1 MWSCPKLVGPESNG
15 LHWFANVCHDSHFA
29 FEQCHSRNSPVAGI
43 VPPEAHPYWW
53 RWALVYTATP
63 EDRGAAGELPLE
75 QEVYRVC
82 FMCFING
89 QDLLAAVP
97 TAFLQVG
104 IPGIHW
110 YPMNLHSRNISKQAP
125 FRWHLE
131 VSECV
136 RQKSHVRHTCQ
147 TWRRCTN
154 LPRWSQCCRNFLILS
169 RLLATVSAR
178 NSLTPCLGAYSPTA
192 PFVAPML
199 PG

>member
-63 EDRGAAGELPLE
+63 EDRGAAGKLPLE

-104 IPGIHW
+104 IPGILCILW
-110 YPMNLHSRNISKQAP
+110 ILNLEISRSKLLFGGTWKCQN
-125 FRWHLE
+125 
-131 VSECV
+131 VSD
-136 RQKSHVRHTCQ
+136 RSHMWGILAKRGGGVQ
-147 TWRRCTN
+147 I
-154 LPRWSQCCRNFLILS
+154 CRGG
-169 RLLATVSAR
+169 VSVVE
-178 NSLTPCLGAYSPTA
+178 T
-192 PFVAPML
+192 F
-199 PG
+199 